1 MIAAMHILVATAGAL
16 PPTSVAEF
24 LESIWRPHFKVS
36 IVTAVQ
42 VPREFLEDAEESD
55 WSPLFPDENK
65 QDVADVVTK
74 YVTERGRRLA
84 GPILSALEARG
95 IHAEPL
101 YVDENEPAAAIV
113 DAAHRLNAGL
123 IIMGATKPLFDAA
136 TWSSISA
143 QVVRAARIP
152 TLVMPGGRVDAAPEE
167 ENET

>member
-1 MIAAMHILVATAGAL
+1 MHILVATAGAL
-16 PPTSVAEF
+16 SPTSVAEF
-24 LESIWRPHFKVS
+24 LESIWRPHFTVC

-42 VPREFLEDAEESD
+42 VPREFLEDAEETD
-55 WSPLFPDENK
+55 WRPLFPEENK
-65 QDVADVVTK
+65 QDVVEVVTK

-101 YVDENEPAAAIV
+101 YVDEIDPAAAIV
-113 DAAHRLNAGL
+113 DAAQRLNADL

-152 TLVMPGGRVDAAPEE
+152 TLVIPGTRVNTAPEE
-167 ENET
+167 EVET